1 MIFTRLRPLLPSGGL
16 QNEQSIIEDFKK
28 SKRVEKYRIGEKA
41 VYIPAGFSWKYLLK
55 EDIQLV
61 RKGKWLIQSENGVAP
76 FSMEAPALRLGAVFH
91 GSTGPAPPASGR
103 RVCSGTGKG
112 KERGKGP
119 CPDKLDHVEQ
129 GHFIKAQCMI

>member
-55 EDIQLV
+55 EDIQ
-61 RKGKWLIQSENGVAP
+61 
-76 FSMEAPALRLGAVFH
+76 
-91 GSTGPAPPASGR
+91 
-103 RVCSGTGKG
+103 
-112 KERGKGP
+112 
-119 CPDKLDHVEQ
+119 
-129 GHFIKAQCMI
+129 

>member
-76 FSMEAPALRLGAVFH
+76 FSMEAPALRLRHPGGESV
-91 GSTGPAPPASGR
+91 
-103 RVCSGTGKG
+103 GKG